1 MKRSLVLGVATGAC
15 LTLALSGCSSS
26 KPAASSVASS
36 VSSAAAS
43 VAAPAGSTSAM
54 TSSAMSSSA
63 MSSSAMSSSAMSSS
77 AMSSSAMSSAPMS
90 SAMSSASMSGGGG
103 APNKAKK
110 DYKISFIQGVAGD
123 NFYITMQCGIQD
135 EAKKLGVTVNTQ
147 GPAKFDA
154 TLQKPILDSVVQT
167 KPDAILIAPT
177 DVKAMQAPLAAA
189 AQAGIKLV
197 MVDTTVNDP
206 SIAASQ
212 VASDN
217 TGGGAAAFTAIKQ
230 LAPKGGK
237 VLVISVKPGIST
249 TDARVNGFNAAVKA
263 DPSFTNLGVQFDND
277 DPSTA
282 AQLVTAALQKN
293 PDVVGIFATNLF
305 SAEGSATGVK
315 QAGKAGS
322 VKIIGFDAGPAQI
335 KDLKDGTVQAL
346 VAQQP
351 GTIGVDGLDQAVAAL
366 DGTTVNPK
374 IQTGFSIITQ
384 ANVATTTAAYK
395 AAC

>member
-1 MKRSLVLGVATGAC
+1 MKRSLVLGVAATAA
-15 LTLALSGCSSS
+15 LSLALAGCSSS
-26 KPAASSVASS
+26 KPASASSSPSASAAAPAAAP
-36 VSSAAAS
+36 SSAAGSAAGS
-43 VAAPAGSTSAM
+43 AAAPASAPA
-54 TSSAMSSSA
+54 SSAAGSA
-63 MSSSAMSSSAMSSS
+63 AG
-77 AMSSSAMSSAPMS
+77 SAPA
-90 SAMSSASMSGGGG
+90 SAPASAAGSAAAGP
-103 APNKAKK
+103 AKASK

-123 NFYITMQCGIQD
+123 NFYITMQCGIQE

-177 DVKAMQAPLAAA
+177 DVKAMQAPLNAA

-206 SIAASQ
+206 SIAVSQ

-217 TGGGAAAFTAIKQ
+217 NGGGAAAFTAIKE

-249 TDARVNGFNAAVKA
+249 TDARVAGFNAAVKA
-263 DPSFTNLGVQFDND
+263 DPAYTNLGVQYDND
-277 DPSTA
+277 DPVQA

-293 PDVVGIFATNLF
+293 PDIVGIFATNLF

-315 QAGKAGS
+315 QAGKTGA
-322 VKIIGFDAGPAQI
+322 VKIVGFDAGPAQI
-335 KDLKDGTVQAL
+335 KDLKAGTVQAL

-351 GTIGVDGLDQAVAAL
+351 GTIGIKGLDQAVAAL
-366 DGTTVNPK
+366 DKGTVNPK

-384 ANVATTTAAYK
+384 ANVDTTTAAYK

>member
-1 MKRSLVLGVATGAC
+1 MKRSIVLGVAATAAMS
-15 LTLALSGCSSS
+15 LALAGCSSS
-26 KPAASSVASS
+26 KPADTSSAAPAASASAPAAAPS
-36 VSSAAAS
+36 SAAGSSAAAAS
-43 VAAPAGSTSAM
+43 APA
-54 TSSAMSSSA
+54 SSAAGSA
-63 MSSSAMSSSAMSSS
+63 A
-77 AMSSSAMSSAPMS
+77 SSAPASAAGS
-90 SAMSSASMSGGGG
+90 SAAGPAKAS
-103 APNKAKK
+103 K

-123 NFYITMQCGIQD
+123 NFYITMQCGIQE

-206 SIAASQ
+206 SIAVSQ
-212 VASDN
+212 VSSDN
-217 TGGGAAAFTAIKQ
+217 NGGGAAAFTAIKE

-249 TDARVNGFNAAVKA
+249 TDARVAGFNAAVKA
-263 DPSFTNLGVQFDND
+263 DPTYTNLGVQYDND
-277 DPSTA
+277 DPVQA

-293 PDVVGIFATNLF
+293 PDIVGIFATNLF

-315 QAGKAGS
+315 QAGKTGT
-322 VKIIGFDAGPAQI
+322 VKIVGFDAGPAQI
-335 KDLKDGTVQAL
+335 KDLKAGTVQAL

-351 GTIGVDGLDQAVAAL
+351 ATIGIKGLDQAVAAL
-366 DGTTVNPK
+366 DKGTVIPK
-374 IQTGFSIITQ
+374 IQTGFSIITKD
-384 ANVATTTAAYK
+384 NVDTTDAAYK